1 MLDIQERTSKKR
13 KEQYDKTCIGEKL
26 FEKSE
31 LVLIRNPDLHSKL
44 DSVWD
49 GPFEV
54 MEVPND
60 MHLIIATLG
69 KKHKRVHV
77 SLCKKFST
85 PESQVHRL
93 VVSAADDPYLDE
105 PKLVL
110 AGDAL
115 NANEREEMNKLLD
128 KWNNVLRDTRGQTVL
143 LHNVDSGQAP
153 PIRSVPYQQPEVWKE
168 PVKEEILEF
177 LMLKIIT
184 HSIAHGHFQ

>member
-1 MLDIQERTSKKR
+1 M
-13 KEQYDKTCIGEKL
+13 
-26 FEKSE
+26 FEKGE
-31 LVLIRNPDLHSKL
+31 LVLICNPTLHSKL

-60 MHLIIATLG
+60 MHLIIATFA

-77 SLCKKFST
+77 NVFKTFST

-115 NANEREEMNKLLD
+115 NTNEREEMNKLLD
-128 KWNNVLRDTRGQTVL
+128 KWNNGLRDTPGHTNVL
-143 LHNVDSGQAP
+143 LNNVDIGQAP
-153 PIRSVPYQQPEVWKE
+153 PIRSLPCQLPEAWK
-168 PVKEEILEF
+168 
-177 LMLKIIT
+177 
-184 HSIAHGHFQ
+184 